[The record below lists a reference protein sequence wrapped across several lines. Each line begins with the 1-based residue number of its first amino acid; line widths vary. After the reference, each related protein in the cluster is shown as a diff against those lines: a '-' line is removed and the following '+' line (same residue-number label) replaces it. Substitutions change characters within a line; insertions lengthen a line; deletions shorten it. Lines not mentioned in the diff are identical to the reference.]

1 MSWNLE
7 DHILDHAA
15 LVSNNLPSYFNLAD
29 DKNIHFTF
37 SVDKSQLIIN
47 HNCKSQKDID
57 IVMSKFFEDIKE
69 YEYIFYESQGSKK
82 PKRKMSLD
90 FSHMLFAYHNTDS
103 DSINSKNYE
112 VEPHF
117 HLLIPQKLKNKYEK
131 STKVGLGYLNLRRM
145 INEVALKHNL
155 TFNFNE
161 NVSNDTDLITKKQA
175 TKFTWFNKRV
185 DDQHF
190 LNAVQSGQVNKYIQ
204 EFIKHY
210 KRTENIQY
218 YIKGMTDFKQRLL
231 RQNIDFFY
239 DGKNLK
245 SEDFPLFFNED
256 QIKSLDII
264 NSGNIKDIK
273 ELIKIRENKI
283 ARAFIEYNF
292 GFNNVVTKE
301 LEQRGN
307 VFKKIDLDFTDINI
321 DINKKMTSKDSS
333 NEKYKKSL
341 AFNVKE
347 DVTKILKVV
356 KNDKHFLELMQYLGY
371 ENIKFKAKNVEG
383 KRERVGFTF
392 TNNNENY
399 TVYLNSLDLNYKNLT
414 TAYKNNVDIKASTI
428 QTELSNYK
436 AKINDYIPLKQ
447 KTYNNKIFYTIYK
460 IEPNMSLENY
470 YINKLDNE
478 VEFKHKYKDL
488 TIKDKEKSIIATK
501 SRDTILLKEDVT
513 EQVKLMLELY
523 EARGLKL
530 GNISVTASK
539 EIEDETIKQILEKIE
554 NMSHQDRNEFLTKLN
569 YSEQEK
575 QAINSYYEKLNKS
588 KATDNITEEPKDEGL
603 IDCSDENLKEAGDNL
618 LEFLEEDKMKH
629 RLQLN

>member
-1 MSWNLE
+1 
-7 DHILDHAA
+7 
-15 LVSNNLPSYFNLAD
+15 
-29 DKNIHFTF
+29 
-37 SVDKSQLIIN
+37 
-47 HNCKSQKDID
+47 
-57 IVMSKFFEDIKE
+57 
-69 YEYIFYESQGSKK
+69 
-82 PKRKMSLD
+82 
-90 FSHMLFAYHNTDS
+90 
-103 DSINSKNYE
+103 
-112 VEPHF
+112 
-117 HLLIPQKLKNKYEK
+117 
-131 STKVGLGYLNLRRM
+131 
-145 INEVALKHNL
+145 
-155 TFNFNE
+155 
-161 NVSNDTDLITKKQA
+161 
-175 TKFTWFNKRV
+175 
-185 DDQHF
+185 
-190 LNAVQSGQVNKYIQ
+190 
-204 EFIKHY
+204 
-210 KRTENIQY
+210 
-218 YIKGMTDFKQRLL
+218 
-231 RQNIDFFY
+231 
-239 DGKNLK
+239 
-245 SEDFPLFFNED
+245 
-256 QIKSLDII
+256 
-264 NSGNIKDIK
+264 
-273 ELIKIRENKI
+273 
-283 ARAFIEYNF
+283 
-292 GFNNVVTKE
+292 
-301 LEQRGN
+301 
-307 VFKKIDLDFTDINI
+307 
-321 DINKKMTSKDSS
+321 MTSKDSS

-356 KNDKHFLELMQYLGY
+356 KNDKHFLELMQNLGY

-383 KRERVGFTF
+383 KRERVGFSF

-414 TAYKNNVDIKASTI
+414 TAYKNNIDVNIQDI
-428 QTELSNYK
+428 QTELLNYK

-460 IEPNMSLENY
+460 IEPNISLENY

>member
-1 MSWNLE
+1 
-7 DHILDHAA
+7 
-15 LVSNNLPSYFNLAD
+15 
-29 DKNIHFTF
+29 
-37 SVDKSQLIIN
+37 
-47 HNCKSQKDID
+47 
-57 IVMSKFFEDIKE
+57 
-69 YEYIFYESQGSKK
+69 
-82 PKRKMSLD
+82 
-90 FSHMLFAYHNTDS
+90 
-103 DSINSKNYE
+103 
-112 VEPHF
+112 
-117 HLLIPQKLKNKYEK
+117 
-131 STKVGLGYLNLRRM
+131 
-145 INEVALKHNL
+145 
-155 TFNFNE
+155 
-161 NVSNDTDLITKKQA
+161 
-175 TKFTWFNKRV
+175 
-185 DDQHF
+185 
-190 LNAVQSGQVNKYIQ
+190 
-204 EFIKHY
+204 
-210 KRTENIQY
+210 
-218 YIKGMTDFKQRLL
+218 
-231 RQNIDFFY
+231 
-239 DGKNLK
+239 
-245 SEDFPLFFNED
+245 
-256 QIKSLDII
+256 
-264 NSGNIKDIK
+264 
-273 ELIKIRENKI
+273 
-283 ARAFIEYNF
+283 
-292 GFNNVVTKE
+292 
-301 LEQRGN
+301 
-307 VFKKIDLDFTDINI
+307 
-321 DINKKMTSKDSS
+321 MTSKDSS

-356 KNDKHFLELMQYLGY
+356 KNDKNFLELMQNLGY

-460 IEPNMSLENY
+460 IEPNINLENY

-530 GNISVTASK
+530 GNISVTGTK
-539 EIEDETIKQILEKIE
+539 EIEDETIKQILVKIE
-554 NMSHQDRNEFLTKLN
+554 NMSLKDRYEFLTKLN